1 MNTSTAVRRRR
12 AGAPTMDLI
21 EEAVGLLREAPFSAH
36 LAYYLGAI
44 PFWIGLLY
52 FISDMTRS
60 AYAADRLADSSLAMA
75 LLYVWKKCWQTVYAS
90 RLRTVLTG
98 RPDEPWT
105 RARILRMIAAQAS
118 IHPWGLI
125 FRPVAA
131 QIILPFVW
139 VSNFYQSVTIVG
151 DGSEAEGSV
160 AGRAWS
166 QAKLWPRQSHGVI
179 LSIFLFSVF
188 VWLNICILLA
198 ALPMLTKTL
207 FAIETPY
214 SRGLSFYFNT
224 TYLTATVALTSLAV
238 DPLRKAVYLIRCFS
252 GSSLE
257 SGSDLTADLARLRLQ
272 PALTSLIAVGLLL
285 VSLPA
290 GRAQTPLES
299 PKTADAS
306 ELDRRISDV
315 LSRRE
320 FAWRAPRENAAQ
332 GPGEQSSWLQRW
344 FSDTGK
350 SFDRWVSAAGR
361 QAGRF
366 IKWIGNQLNFTP
378 PSVTPPKPPGGL
390 DWIGLGKALLVILAG
405 ALVVL
410 LGWLCVRLWQQH
422 KQTIVLGQAA
432 ALPIPDLRSED
443 IVASQLPEDGWIAL
457 AREHASRG
465 ELTLALRAAWLASLA
480 HLGQRELIMISR
492 HKTNRDYDREL
503 RRRARDRAPLL
514 SAFDQNLS
522 SFERSWY
529 GNHEVTTERFN
540 HFEIN
545 LEQIRQS

>member
-1 MNTSTAVRRRR
+1 MNTSAAGRRHR

-21 EEAVGLLREAPFSAH
+21 EEAVGLLREAPFAAH

-52 FISDMTRS
+52 FISDMTRN
-60 AYAADRLADSSLAMA
+60 AYAADRLTDASLGMA

-90 RLRTVLTG
+90 RLRSVLMG

-105 RARILRMIAAQAS
+105 RARIFRMIAAQAS
-118 IHPWGLI
+118 LQPWGLI
-125 FRPVAA
+125 FRPISA

-139 VSNFYQSVTIVG
+139 ISNFYQSVTIVG

-166 QAKLWPRQSHGVI
+166 QAKLWPRQGHGVI
-179 LSIFLFSVF
+179 SSILLFSFF
-188 VWLNICILLA
+188 VWLNVCILLA
-198 ALPMLTKTL
+198 VLPMLTKML
-207 FAIETPY
+207 FGVETAY

-238 DPLRKAVYLIRCFS
+238 DPLRKAVYTIRCFR
-252 GSSLE
+252 GSALE
-257 SGSDLTADLARLRLQ
+257 SGTDLSADLARHRIR
-272 PALTSLIAVGLLL
+272 PALAALIAVGSLLI
-285 VSLPA
+285 SLPA
-290 GRAQTPLES
+290 GQAKAPSEA

-315 LSRRE
+315 LARRE
-320 FAWRAPRENAAQ
+320 FAWRAPREKAAL
-332 GPGEQSSWLQRW
+332 GPRAQSSWLQRW
-344 FSDTGK
+344 FNDAGK
-350 SFDRWVSAAGR
+350 SFERWVSAAGR
-361 QAGRF
+361 QAGRVV
-366 IKWIGNQLNFTP
+366 KWIGNQLNFSPPGISP
-378 PSVTPPKPPGGL
+378 PSPGGL

-410 LGWLCVRLWQQH
+410 LGWLGVRLWQQR
-422 KQTIVLGQAA
+422 QTKIVLGQAA
-432 ALPIPDLRSED
+432 ALPVPDLRSED

-480 HLGQRELIMISR
+480 HLGHRELIVISR
-492 HKTNRDYDREL
+492 HKTNREYDREL
-503 RRRARDRAPLL
+503 RRRARDRTPLL

-540 HFEIN
+540 HFETN